1 MNKQNSSSH
10 LRLGVALLRVSTDRQ
25 FQEGESIETQRR
37 KTEFVARRDGIDIVR
52 FFTEHYSGRK
62 SDRRVLDDLFDFLRE
77 NNDVDVVIVG
87 DIDRFTRGGTET
99 YLALKRQ
106 LRSMNVALLDTTGII
121 QPERN
126 RLEHLGVEYGWSVE
140 SPSHFAEVFMAEKAK
155 TEASDILTRTI
166 GQQIQLTREGY
177 QTRGSNF
184 GYRNVKIT
192 TEDGKKKTIMVP
204 HEIEAP
210 WIIKMYELRADG
222 TWADDAICEAI
233 NAMGYQSRAMNIYDK
248 QTRRVIGQTRP
259 KQLIPKQLLRYISRT
274 IYCGVKCDS
283 WNQGK
288 PVKAPIEPLV
298 SIELFNQANRGKV
311 HIEQHRDGSVTIE
324 ENRLSQNR
332 TRHNEEFLLRHVVLC
347 HQCGKPVVASRSKGK
362 SGKYFGYYHCNRGHK
377 HWGVNKAEFERTV
390 GNYLQSLQAKSGFL
404 PLFREVVRDV
414 WIQKNRSL
422 EEDRI
427 LIQSHINS
435 LKDRQRSILDRIVSC
450 KTGLVQERLEAELE
464 EIEQTI
470 IKTKKQLTSK
480 KLQED
485 QIDAFFELAKKRM
498 EHPEEAI
505 FSSLSKPQLEKNWS
519 FVFAQTPSYQDLVD
533 GTPQLTLLYRL
544 NRDCGSDGNL
554 LAGQLSLGWNTFERE
569 VMSFLDRSNSIS

>member
-1 MNKQNSSSH
+1 MNRRKPNNSRQS
-10 LRLGVALLRVSTDRQ
+10 LGVALLRVSTDRQ

-62 SDRRVLDDLFDFLRE
+62 SDRRVLDDLFDFLEE
-77 NNDVDVVIVG
+77 NDDIEVVIVG

-106 LRSMNVALLDTTGII
+106 LRSMDVALLDTTGII

-177 QTRGSNF
+177 QCRGANF
-184 GYRNVKIT
+184 GFRNAKIT
-192 TEDGKKKTIMVP
+192 TGDGKKKTIMVP

-222 TWADDAICEAI
+222 SWADDAICEAI
-233 NAMGYQSRAMNIYDK
+233 NAMGYQSRPMNIYDK
-248 QTRRVIGQTRP
+248 ETRRVIGQTKPKHLTP
-259 KQLIPKQLLRYISRT
+259 KQLERFVSRT
-274 IYCGVKCDS
+274 IYCGVKCES

-298 SIELFNQANRGKV
+298 SISLFNQANRGKV
-311 HIEQHRDGSVTIE
+311 QIKEHRDGSLSIE
-324 ENRLSQNR
+324 ENRLSYTK
-332 TRHNEEFLLRHVVLC
+332 TRHNADFLLRHVVLC
-347 HQCGKPVVASRSKGK
+347 HECGKPVVASRSKGK
-362 SGKYFGYYHCNRGHK
+362 SGNYFGYYHCNRGHK
-377 HWGVNKAEFERTV
+377 HWGVNKAEFEQTIA
-390 GNYLQSLQAKSGFL
+390 NYLKSLQAKPGFL

-414 WIQKNRSL
+414 WIQKNRSF
-422 EEDRI
+422 EEDRK
-427 LIQSHINS
+427 LIETHVND
-435 LKDRQRSILDRIVSC
+435 LKDRQNSILDRIIAC
-450 KTGLVQERLEAELE
+450 TTEIAQTRLEAELE
-464 EIEQTI
+464 QLEVTI
-470 IKTKKQLTSK
+470 KETRKKLNSKQLR
-480 KLQED
+480 ED
-485 QIDAFFELAKKRM
+485 QIDAFFEIAKKRM
-498 EHPEEAI
+498 EHPEETV
-505 FSSLSKPQLEKNWS
+505 FSSATKPQLEKNWS
-519 FVFAQTPSYQDLVD
+519 FIFAQSPSYQNLLD

-544 NRDCGSDGNL
+544 NRDGGADKNL
-554 LAGQLSLGWNTFERE
+554 LAGQLSLGWNTFEQQ
-569 VMSFLDRSNSIS
+569 VISFLE